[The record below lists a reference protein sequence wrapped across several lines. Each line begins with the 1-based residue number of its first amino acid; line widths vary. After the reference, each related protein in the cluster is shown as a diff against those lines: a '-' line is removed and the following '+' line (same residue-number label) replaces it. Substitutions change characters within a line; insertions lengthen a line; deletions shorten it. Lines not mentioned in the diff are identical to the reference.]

1 MICGLYANIY
11 DLGMWFNFILQL
23 YKKLANGVVSYYTND
38 FNSHR
43 YIVML
48 ELYAVGSI
56 LAWNRGIFTFFP
68 NPTNFCPTQEV
79 SLPYYTWVIILP
91 FSMDPFPL
99 HQIHETKHGKQDKL
113 FYESHPEI
121 LASFSWNRDVKEKI
135 EKQEFEKHYSQIH
148 FSNT

>member
-1 MICGLYANIY
+1 MELFHITLMT
-11 DLGMWFNFILQL
+11 L
-23 YKKLANGVVSYYTND
+23 
-38 FNSHR
+38 
-43 YIVML
+43 IVIGISSCLSCML
-48 ELYAVGSI
+48 LDPF

-121 LASFSWNRDVKEKI
+121 LASFS
-135 EKQEFEKHYSQIH
+135 
-148 FSNT
+148 